1 MRAMATLSVQQT
13 ESEKRVK
20 ELEHQ
25 LESITSEKDDLHGQL
40 QAANAQVF
48 IAMIIFTI
56 PLC

>member
-25 LESITSEKDDLHGQL
+25 LESIKSDKNDLHGQL
-40 QAANAQVF
+40 QAQVF
-48 IAMIIFTI
+48 TIQYTI
-56 PLC
+56 PPS